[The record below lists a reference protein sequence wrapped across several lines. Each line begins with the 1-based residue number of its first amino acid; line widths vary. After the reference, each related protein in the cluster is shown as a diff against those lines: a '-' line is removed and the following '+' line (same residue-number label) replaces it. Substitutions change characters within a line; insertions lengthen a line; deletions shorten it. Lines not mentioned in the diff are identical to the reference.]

1 MQPAQPLAAQ
11 HADKRMGM
19 AQAMPCLGQRT
30 DYRRFFRLAS
40 PAHHSGQITPFSTPI
55 VSPVD
60 PERQEFRPL

>member
-1 MQPAQPLAAQ
+1 
-11 HADKRMGM
+11 MGM